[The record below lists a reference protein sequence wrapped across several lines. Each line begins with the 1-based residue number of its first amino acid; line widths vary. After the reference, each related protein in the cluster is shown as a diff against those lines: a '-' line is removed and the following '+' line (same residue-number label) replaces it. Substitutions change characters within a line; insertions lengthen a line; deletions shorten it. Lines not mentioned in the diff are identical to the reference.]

1 MRKDSLKF
9 AALLFPVL
17 LTGCLSHTR
26 KLQQVTLAGPVMNAD
41 ALQLVD
47 RINQRYNQIN
57 SITVT
62 VELTPHVGGV
72 HKGKQTDYTSFTSYI
87 LIRKPQML
95 RLLVLVPVLHTHA
108 VDLVSDGK
116 TFTMVIPSK
125 NKAIEGSNSVEKQ
138 STNTL
143 ENLRPNMFVD
153 AMLIPSITPDQ
164 IVSIINE
171 STNAFDPKTKRVVET
186 PEYDLTVLSPP
197 PAKTAVAQ
205 VAKPLRVLRFSR
217 LTLLPAEQDIYNSD
231 GELETQVTYGPYKD
245 FSGTKFP
252 STVDINRPLDE
263 LRLHLA
269 ITKIDVNPTNPPIT
283 DETFHLTVPS
293 DYQVQKL
300 Q

>member
-1 MRKDSLKF
+1 MKF

-41 ALQLVD
+41 ALQLVNG
-47 RINQRYNQIN
+47 INQRYNQIN

-62 VELTPHVGGV
+62 VELTPSVGGV

-95 RLLVLVPVLHTHA
+95 RVLVLMPVLHTHA
-108 VDLVSDGK
+108 VDLASDGK
-116 TFTMVIPSK
+116 TFTLVIPPK
-125 NKAIEGSNSVEKQ
+125 NKAIEGSNSVEKR
-138 STNTL
+138 STNPM

-153 AMLIPSITPDQ
+153 AILVPNITPDQ

-197 PAKTAVAQ
+197 PAKTPQAPQ
-205 VAKPLRVLRFSR
+205 VAKPLRVIRISR
-217 LTLLPAEQDIYNSD
+217 LTLLPAEQDIYNSE
-231 GELETQVTYGPYKD
+231 GELETQITYGPYKD

-252 STVDINRPLDE
+252 STIDINRPLDE
-263 LRLHLA
+263 LRIHLA
-269 ITKIDVNPTNPPIT
+269 ITKVDQVNQPLG
-283 DETFHLTVPS
+283 DEQFQLTVPS
-293 DYQVQKL
+293 NYQVQKL